1 MMSGIERQPEG
12 TKPGNGP
19 AKAGRPAEA
28 GTPGG
33 EVEKALRERVKEL
46 NCLYGISQLIEA
58 HESALDR
65 ILQGLAELLPPSWQY
80 PEVAAA
86 RVCFEEEL
94 YASPGFRE
102 TPWVQESTIRVGG
115 EARGRIEVCY
125 LEAMPALDEGPFLRE
140 ERRLIDAVSERIGRA
155 IERIQAQKQLDEERR
170 ALERKTIALQEI
182 LERLREEKKAS
193 AERILANL
201 EQVVLPIL
209 HTLGARLPRDQRKI
223 VQLAERSMTDILS
236 PFTQGLTRR
245 NPRLSPTEIQICNL
259 IRYGLRSKEIARL
272 RGVSLSTVHRHRERI
287 REKLGIRNEK
297 INLAAFLG
305 GEPPEEITRGEASS
319 SLHPVSS

>member
-1 MMSGIERQPEG
+1 MGIEKRTEG
-12 TKPGNGP
+12 APPGDGRF
-19 AKAGRPAEA
+19 KAGPPRVD
-28 GTPGG
+28 
-33 EVEKALRERVKEL
+33 VERALRERVKEL
-46 NCLYGISQLIEA
+46 DCLYGISQLIEA

-86 RVCFEEEL
+86 RISFEEES

-102 TPWVQESTIRVGG
+102 TPWVQGSTIRVAG
-115 EARGRIEVCY
+115 EPRGRIEVCY

-140 ERRLIDAVSERIGRA
+140 ERLLIDAVAERIGRA
-155 IERIQAQKQLDEERR
+155 IERIQAQKQLNEERR

-201 EQVVLPIL
+201 EEVVLPIL

-223 VQLAERSMTDILS
+223 VQLAEQSMKDILS
-236 PFTQGLTRR
+236 PFTKGLTRQ
-245 NPRLSPTEIQICNL
+245 NPRLSPTETQICNL
-259 IRYGLRSKEIARL
+259 IRYGLRSKEIASL
-272 RGVSLSTVHRHRERI
+272 RGICLSTVHHHRERI

-305 GEPPEEITRGEASS
+305 AEAPEEITRGPK
-319 SLHPVSS
+319 PVER